1 MMSVTHPAQL
11 IPAMT
16 HPRHVMP
23 IDQGSAPARPYLPLH
38 LPHRYHHSLSLP
50 IMKSFALLT
59 ASVLLGTA
67 SAEVHKLKLNKV
79 PLEDQLVRSGDR
91 SGTAHG

>member
-1 MMSVTHPAQL
+1 
-11 IPAMT
+11 
-16 HPRHVMP
+16 
-23 IDQGSAPARPYLPLH
+23 
-38 LPHRYHHSLSLP
+38 
-50 IMKSFALLT
+50 MKSFALLT

-91 SGTAHG
+91 SGPLLMADARPRNPPTSTPRCKPWVRSTRATSPSHLSRTPPLSPKAVMTSSWTTS